1 METSFSASY
10 TALVASGLISL
21 YELIDKMSCK
31 PAEIL
36 NRPIGTLKK
45 GSAADIILIDESEKF
60 TVDINKL
67 HGKSKNCIFKNR
79 ELQGKVKMTVLSGR
93 IVYNDLGD

>member
-1 METSFSASY
+1 MA
-10 TALVASGLISL
+10 
-21 YELIDKMSCK
+21 CK

-45 GSAADIILIDESEKF
+45 GSVADIILIDESEKF

>member
-1 METSFSASY
+1 MAF
-10 TALVASGLISL
+10 
-21 YELIDKMSCK
+21 K

-36 NRPIGTLKK
+36 NRQKNKKKK

>member
-1 METSFSASY
+1 MA
-10 TALVASGLISL
+10 
-21 YELIDKMSCK
+21 CK

-45 GSAADIILIDESEKF
+45 GRAADIILIDESEKF

>member
-1 METSFSASY
+1 MA
-10 TALVASGLISL
+10 
-21 YELIDKMSCK
+21 CK

-67 HGKSKNCIFKNR
+67 HGKSKTASLKTVSFKAR
-79 ELQGKVKMTVLSGR
+79 
-93 IVYNDLGD
+93 

>member
-1 METSFSASY
+1 MA
-10 TALVASGLISL
+10 
-21 YELIDKMSCK
+21 CK

>member
-21 YELIDKMSCK
+21 YELIDKMACI